1 MAELPFLDLTAPG
14 FATCSDEVRQAR
26 DVSWCAKTPYGI
38 AVLRHRQ
45 AGLILRDR
53 RFRQGSHGWPDIV
66 GLTGVFADFWRRSII
81 SLEGAKHMA
90 RRRIAQ
96 DALPDDRIL
105 ALVPKFTRAAERLC
119 DALPDKGFDMVE
131 HFSEPFAGL
140 AIAALLGLPDA
151 DAQAL
156 AHDASRLGLA
166 MGPDAKIYEG
176 SSNAACKRLSMLAND
191 LLDAPPANSFVARL
205 VEADAGA
212 SRQEFI
218 DLIVITIF
226 GGVDTTRAQL
236 AFAAWLFS
244 QHQNQWTWLRDHPE
258 MILQAIDEVIRIRPT
273 TTWATREALED
284 VPIDGI
290 QIRRGDT
297 VHVLVHATS
306 TDPATGHDGG
316 FDIRRNRKAHFGFGG
331 GAHHCLGRLVA
342 QTDMAAAIKVMARRW
357 RMIHL
362 NGTPEFLPDSGNT
375 SPLKLPLRI
384 DPA

>member
-1 MAELPFLDLTAPG
+1 MVELPFLDLTAPG
-14 FATCSDEVRQAR
+14 FATCSDQVRQAR

-38 AVLRHRQ
+38 AVLRHQQ

-66 GLTGVFADFWRRSII
+66 GLKGAFAEFWRRSII
-81 SLEGAKHMA
+81 SLEGPRHMA
-90 RRRIAQ
+90 LRRMAQ
-96 DALPDDRIL
+96 AALSEDRIL
-105 ALVPKFTRAAERLC
+105 ALAPKFARAAETLC
-119 DALPDKGFDMVE
+119 DALPDKGFDMVK
-131 HFSEPFAGL
+131 HVSEPFAGL
-140 AIAALLGLPDA
+140 AITALLGLPDA

-166 MGPDAKIYEG
+166 MGPDAKVFES
-176 SSNAACKRLSMLAND
+176 SSNAACERLSKLASD
-191 LLDAPPANSFVARL
+191 LLDTPPANSFVARL
-205 VEADAGA
+205 IEADSGA
-212 SRQEFI
+212 SRQEII

-258 MILQAIDEVIRIRPT
+258 LIPQAIDEVIRIRPT

-284 VPIDGI
+284 ILLDDI
-290 QIRRGDT
+290 QIRRGDA

-306 TDPATGHDGG
+306 TDPATGHEGD
-316 FDIRRNRKAHFGFGG
+316 FDIRRDRKQHFGFGG

-342 QTDMAAAIKVMARRW
+342 QTDMAAAIGVMSLQW
-357 RMIHL
+357 RMIHP

-375 SPLKLPLRI
+375 SPLKLPIRI